1 MHMALWMRLL
11 PVIAASVLAP
21 ALRAEAPKAPRR
33 SPEFQLNFVGGEQ
46 KLLSG
51 YRGKV
56 VMIEFLHTTCPHC
69 QHSAQVFS
77 KLYTEYG
84 SRGFQPLGV
93 AWNDMANL
101 LVSDFIKAN
110 TVNFP
115 VAFAPRAAVLD
126 YLMMAESVRSV
137 VPQIVWIDRKGM
149 IRSQTPPIGDEK
161 MLTEKYWREM
171 IETLTSESE
180 NSAKKVP
187 SSHRAALRK
196 PVS

>member
-1 MHMALWMRLL
+1 MALWMSLL
-11 PVIAASVLAP
+11 PVLAGSVVAT
-21 ALRAEAPKAPRR
+21 ALSAEAPKAPRR

-46 KLLSG
+46 KLLSA

-56 VMIEFLHTTCPHC
+56 VCIEFLHTTCPHC

-93 AWNDMANL
+93 AWNDMANM
-101 LVSDFIKAN
+101 LVPDFIKAN
-110 TVNFP
+110 NVNFP

-149 IRSQTPPIGDEK
+149 IRAQTPPLGEDK

-171 IETLTSESE
+171 IETLTNESES
-180 NSAKKVP
+180 SAKKIP
-187 SSHRAALRK
+187 ASHRAAGRK
-196 PVS
+196 RVS

>member
-1 MHMALWMRLL
+1 MALWMRLL

-21 ALRAEAPKAPRR
+21 ALSAEAPKAPRR

-46 KLLSG
+46 KLLSSF
-51 YRGKV
+51 RGKV
-56 VMIEFLHTTCPHC
+56 VVVEFLQTTCPHC
-69 QHSAQVFS
+69 QHSSQVFS

-84 SRGFQPLGV
+84 SRGFQPIGV
-93 AWNDMANL
+93 AWNDMANM
-101 LVSDFIKAN
+101 LVPDFIKAN
-110 TVNFP
+110 NVNFS

-126 YLMMAESVRSV
+126 YLMMSETVRSV

-149 IRSQTPPIGDEK
+149 IRSQTPPLGDDK

-187 SSHRAALRK
+187 SAHRAAVRK

>member
-1 MHMALWMRLL
+1 MPLWMRLL
-11 PVIAASVLAP
+11 PLIAASVLAP
-21 ALRAEAPKAPRR
+21 ALSAEAPAAQRR

-46 KLLSG
+46 KLLSS

-69 QHSAQVFS
+69 QHASQVFS

-93 AWNDMANL
+93 AWNDMANM
-101 LVSDFIKAN
+101 LVPDFIKIN
-110 TVNFP
+110 KVNYP
-115 VAFAPRAAVLD
+115 IAFATREAVMD
-126 YLMMAESVRSV
+126 YLVMSPIVRSV

-171 IETLTSESE
+171 IETLTSETE
-180 NSAKKVP
+180 TTARKVSP
-187 SSHRAALRK
+187 SHHAAVRK
-196 PVS
+196 PTS